1 MRLFRLSPS
10 GRLLRTRGN
19 PSAKSSRKKQVR
31 NWWSLQGFDSVGEE
45 ILTGRD
51 VLVGEM
57 PLPDFLKYMK

>member
-31 NWWSLQGFDSVGEE
+31 NWWSLQGFDSIGEESQTFRDVFVGE
-45 ILTGRD
+45 IS
-51 VLVGEM
+51 
-57 PLPDFLKYMK
+57 LPDFLKYLK